1 MENDTWQ
8 KMHYFFWLAWFSK
21 KVIIHKSRGVLFV
34 KRYFDKNESALIW
47 KETEDKSVQL
57 VRGSFLQNPYFSLA
71 VQKANFQHL

>member
-57 VRGSFLQNPYFSLA
+57 VRGNCFTLVTFYKIHILVELKLA
-71 VQKANFQHL
+71 